1 MILARFWCNIKL
13 MKKSSRIFFFAVS
26 VVALL
31 VSGCKKTYFDLE
43 LHPDGDTL
51 QRTYS
56 SEFEE
61 EEISRLTG
69 IYGHEPETEVIELPD
84 GKTSLKYSFVGE
96 FQHVTPKDIG
106 GSGFILHC
114 DSAMGSSSMY
124 SEQFRGNDD
133 LADVLGRQEIAFNRV
148 FDIILLWLETEFD
161 EAPDL
166 PALLKV
172 IDEDVRQDLWNL
184 SLTMSTLSIVGT
196 ASDRGDENVDDRIL
210 DQITNRAIHFLIARG
225 YFEAAQL
232 PVISFSFAD
241 SDETQMFELLARTLM
256 NKMGL
261 PPGDPLLPTLAALH
275 DNFDEYDDSLDLFLE
290 SDERLVKL
298 ISAWESESRTPQAEA
313 DQESDYID
321 DLLTDAFASDFHIL
335 ADDGEF
341 LRVDLHIPKAP
352 YSSNGVWDGSGELQW
367 RERLA
372 SGDARTIS
380 LPNTLFAL
388 WSEPNDTYQEE
399 HFGRVVLDDENLGD
413 YCLWRR
419 GLSKKRGR
427 EWDKFVKSLE
437 PGEELIQALNDF
449 QFKGEADWAA
459 VGTGDSK
466 IRSRIA
472 YDVVSDLIKA
482 LNEAPDEERQASP
495 VY

>member
-1 MILARFWCNIKL
+1 

-26 VVALL
+26 VVLLL
-31 VSGCKKTYFDLE
+31 VSGCRKTYFDLE
-43 LHPDGDTL
+43 LHPEGDKL

-61 EEISRLTG
+61 EEVLRLTG
-69 IYGHEPETEVIELPD
+69 IYGHEPETEVIESAD
-84 GKTSLKYSFVGE
+84 GKTKLKYSFVGE
-96 FQHVTPKDIG
+96 FQHVTPNDIG
-106 GSGFILHC
+106 GSGFLLHC
-114 DSAMGSSSMY
+114 DSAMGSSSAY
-124 SEQFRGNDD
+124 SEQFRGGDD
-133 LADVLGRQEIAFNRV
+133 LANVLGRQEIAFNRV
-148 FDIILLWLETEFD
+148 FDIIILWLETEFSD
-161 EAPDL
+161 AQDL
-166 PALLKV
+166 PALLKL
-172 IDEDVRQDLWNL
+172 IDEDLRQDLWNL

-232 PVISFSFAD
+232 PMINSVLFR
-241 SDETQMFELLARTLM
+241 SDDAQVFELLARALM

-261 PPGDPLLPTLAALH
+261 PPGDALPPTMAALRDRH
-275 DNFDEYDDSLDLFLE
+275 EEYGDSIDSFLE
-290 SDERLVKL
+290 GDERLVNL
-298 ISAWESESRTPQAEA
+298 ISAWESESKTPQAEA
-313 DQESDYID
+313 IPVSDYVD
-321 DLLTDAFASDFHIL
+321 SLVTEALTSEFHGGPE
-335 ADDGEF
+335 DGKF

-352 YSSNGVWDGSGELQW
+352 YSSNGEWDGSGELQW

-466 IRSRIA
+466 IRSAIA
-472 YDVVSDLIKA
+472 YSVVSGIIKA
-482 LNEAPDEERQASP
+482 LNEAPDEKRQASP